1 MFQFFHTFTAL
12 PHGGR
17 HSRGKWPGPNHR
29 GLIPHLSAPELTLNF
44 PGGLDHAARCVRL
57 EFDILALNFRD
68 NLMTQRPQIC
78 SNILETIGHTPLV
91 RLNRLPA
98 QGSAE
103 VLVKLESFN
112 PMRSVKDR
120 VGFSMIEAAEREG
133 KISPGKTTIVE
144 PTSGNTGIGL
154 AMTAAAKGYRI
165 ILTMP
170 DSMTAERTRVLRAL
184 GAEIVLTPDALGMRG
199 AIDKAE
205 EIITKTPDGFMPQ
218 QFNNPANPSI
228 HRQTTALEIIE
239 DTDGKIDA
247 FVAGVGTGG
256 TITGV
261 GEILKERLRNVMIVA
276 VEPKDSPVLS
286 GGSPAPHPIQG
297 IGAGFIPR
305 VLNTEII
312 DRIIPVEYDDAKR
325 TARRLAREEGIL
337 CGISS
342 GAICWASLQIARE
355 LSGGRR
361 VVAVLPDLGERYLST
376 DVYAFDD
383 EPATQKK

>member
-1 MFQFFHTFTAL
+1 
-12 PHGGR
+12 
-17 HSRGKWPGPNHR
+17 
-29 GLIPHLSAPELTLNF
+29 
-44 PGGLDHAARCVRL
+44 
-57 EFDILALNFRD
+57 
-68 NLMTQRPQIC
+68 MTTRPQIC
-78 SNILETIGHTPLV
+78 NNILETIGHTPLV
-91 RLNRLPA
+91 RLNRLP
-98 QGSAE
+98 GHGNAE

-120 VGFSMIEAAEREG
+120 IGFSMLDAAEREG

-170 DSMTAERTRVLRAL
+170 DSMTVERTRVLRAL
-184 GAEIVLTPDALGMRG
+184 GAEIVLTPDALGMQG
-199 AIDKAE
+199 AIEKAE
-205 EIITKTPDGFMPQ
+205 EILSRTPDGFMPQ
-218 QFNNPANPSI
+218 QFNNPANPAI
-228 HRQTTALEIIE
+228 HRRTTALEIIE
-239 DTDGKIDA
+239 DTDGWVDA

-261 GEILKERLRNVMIVA
+261 GEVLKERLRNVMIVA

-286 GGSPAPHPIQG
+286 GGHPAPHPIQG
-297 IGAGFIPR
+297 IGAGFVPR

-312 DRIIPVEYDDAKR
+312 DRIIPVAYDDAKR

-342 GAICWASLQIARE
+342 GAICWAALQIARE

-361 VVAVLPDLGERYLST
+361 VVAVLPDLGERYLTT
-376 DVYAFDD
+376 DVYAY
-383 EPATQKK
+383 EAEAESK

>member
-1 MFQFFHTFTAL
+1 
-12 PHGGR
+12 
-17 HSRGKWPGPNHR
+17 
-29 GLIPHLSAPELTLNF
+29 
-44 PGGLDHAARCVRL
+44 
-57 EFDILALNFRD
+57 
-68 NLMTQRPQIC
+68 MTQRPQIC
-78 SNILETIGHTPLV
+78 NNVLEAIGHTPLV
-91 RLNRLPA
+91 RLNRLPG

-103 VLVKLESFN
+103 VVVKLESFN

-184 GAEIVLTPDALGMRG
+184 GAEIVLTPDALGMQG
-199 AIDKAE
+199 AIEKAE
-205 EIITKTPDGFMPQ
+205 EIISKTPDGFMPQ
-218 QFNNPANPSI
+218 QFNNLANPDI
-228 HRQTTALEIIE
+228 HRRTTALEIIE
-239 DTDGKIDA
+239 DTGGKLDA

-261 GEILKERLRNVMIVA
+261 GEVLKERLRNVMIVA

-286 GGSPAPHPIQG
+286 GGQPAPHPIQG
-297 IGAGFIPR
+297 IGAGFVPR

-312 DRIIPVEYDDAKR
+312 DRIIPVSYDDAKR

-342 GAICWASLQIARE
+342 GAICWAALQIARE

-376 DVYAFDD
+376 DVYAYDK
-383 EPATQKK
+383 EPESK

>member
-1 MFQFFHTFTAL
+1 
-12 PHGGR
+12 
-17 HSRGKWPGPNHR
+17 
-29 GLIPHLSAPELTLNF
+29 
-44 PGGLDHAARCVRL
+44 
-57 EFDILALNFRD
+57 
-68 NLMTQRPQIC
+68 MTQRPKIC
-78 SNILETIGHTPLV
+78 NNILEAIGHTPLV
-91 RLNRLPA
+91 RLNRLPGH
-98 QGSAE
+98 GSAE
-103 VLVKLESFN
+103 VVVKLESFN

-184 GAEIVLTPDALGMRG
+184 GAEIVLTPDALGMQG
-199 AIDKAE
+199 AIEKAE
-205 EIITKTPDGFMPQ
+205 EIISKTPDGFMPQ
-218 QFNNPANPSI
+218 QFNNPANPDI
-228 HRQTTALEIIE
+228 HRRTTALEIIE
-239 DTDGKIDA
+239 DTGGKIDA

-286 GGSPAPHPIQG
+286 GGQPAPHPIQG
-297 IGAGFIPR
+297 IGAGFVPR

-312 DRIIPVEYDDAKR
+312 DRIIPVSYDDAKR

-342 GAICWASLQIARE
+342 GAICWAALQIARE

-376 DVYAFDD
+376 DVYAYDK
-383 EPATQKK
+383 EPESK